1 MESGREKDAT
11 PDPEL
16 EESFLQEIIMEA
28 VSSPLNIVLLAVCCV
43 LIYKIYRA
51 SRTPQPEVVPSK
63 PSIPKM
69 KKQDMTLKQLRQ
81 YDGHGEHNRV
91 CVAVNGKIF
100 DMTRSSHF
108 YGPGGV
114 YSAFAGHDATHA
126 LASFN
131 IDDIK
136 NESNDLSDLTPAQMD
151 SVREWEMQFT
161 GGQFVNSV
169 REW

>member
-1 MESGREKDAT
+1 
-11 PDPEL
+11 
-16 EESFLQEIIMEA
+16 
-28 VSSPLNIVLLAVCCV
+28 
-43 LIYKIYRA
+43 
-51 SRTPQPEVVPSK
+51 
-63 PSIPKM
+63 
-69 KKQDMTLKQLRQ
+69 MTLTQLRQ
-81 YDGHGEHNRV
+81 YDGTGEGKRV

-136 NESNDLSDLTPAQMD
+136 NESSDLSDLTPAQMD

-161 GGQFVNSV
+161 EKYDYIGRLIKEGETPTEYSDEEDAKESTPDVAVDSAARLRPAAAATVQNMATEKGSGADEEKTVGDDEVKDVGSKKS
-169 REW
+169 E